1 MQTGHAL
8 SRRHIAEEWS
18 QLMFKQTDPE
28 NRSLS
33 LGKPRTFGLQ
43 TNPPVATQ
51 KRPHIIVLGNEKGGS
66 GKSTTAMHVIVGL
79 LRLGKKVAAIDL
91 DSRQRSLARYLENR
105 REWCEKNDLT
115 LPFPMSF
122 VVERS
127 DNESVSAAQAE
138 EREAFDAALER
149 VRGYDF
155 IVIDSPG
162 SDTYLSRYGHS
173 VADTLITPMN
183 DSFVDFDL
191 LANVNPDTFEVLGP
205 SLYSELVWESR
216 KNRALKERASI
227 DWIVMRNRISSLDAK
242 NKRRVGEVLTTLASR
257 IGFRIAPG
265 FGERVIFRELFPTG
279 MTLLDLQDGDPNFQM
294 SMSHVAARQEVR
306 DLIQTLNLPGLA
318 AEEVQI

>member
-1 MQTGHAL
+1 
-8 SRRHIAEEWS
+8 
-18 QLMFKQTDPE
+18 MFKQTERDH
-28 NRSLS
+28 LS
-33 LGKPRTFGLQ
+33 RQLNKPRTFGL
-43 TNPPVATQ
+43 NPDRPKATQ
-51 KRPHIIVLGNEKGGS
+51 RRPHIIVLGNEKGGS
-66 GKSTTAMHVIVGL
+66 GKSTTAMHVIVAL

-91 DSRQRSLARYLENR
+91 DSRQRSLHRYLENR
-105 REWCEKNDLT
+105 REWCEKNDLN
-115 LPFPMSF
+115 LPFPHSF
-122 VVERS
+122 VVDRS

-138 EREAFDAALER
+138 EREAFDAIIESVA
-149 VRGYDF
+149 GYDF
-155 IVIDSPG
+155 VVIDSPG

-191 LANVNPDTFEVLGP
+191 LAEINPDTFEVLGP

-216 KNRALKERASI
+216 KNRALSDRTSI

-242 NKRRVGEVLTTLASR
+242 NKRRVGEVLNTLAPR

-279 MTLLDLQDGDPNFQM
+279 MTLLDLQDAGADFKM

-306 DLIQTLNLPGLA
+306 DLIETLNLPGLK
-318 AEEVQI
+318 AEEVQL